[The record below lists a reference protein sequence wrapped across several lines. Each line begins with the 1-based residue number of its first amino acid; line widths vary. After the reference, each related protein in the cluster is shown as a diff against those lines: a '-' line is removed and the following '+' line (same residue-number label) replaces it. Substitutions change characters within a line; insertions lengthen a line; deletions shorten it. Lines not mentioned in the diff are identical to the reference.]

1 MKFFSF
7 IMLGAA
13 SAVSLNAETEGVC
26 VVMPKTAGELTAQLD
41 KFSKTLNRENWNN
54 AVTIKGALGS
64 SAKLEVHTWELYNK
78 AWSWPRVRRYP
89 YVQENLDLLEHF

>member
-13 SAVSLNAETEGVC
+13 SAVSLNTEGEPC
-26 VVMPKTAGELTAQLD
+26 FHLTAGDFTAQLD

-54 AVTIKGALGS
+54 AVTIKGALGA